1 MKELGLLAKIPEF
14 PSMKIIISLMMTIII
29 TAAAVLGLYLICQ
42 ALVRVYIHIILIHSG
57 LTVLL

>member
-29 TAAAVLGLYLICQ
+29 TAAAVLGL
-42 ALVRVYIHIILIHSG
+42 
-57 LTVLL
+57 